1 MPVLIL
7 TYRPLTSRE
16 EEVLDLLCA
25 GSSNKDIAC
34 TLDITEATVKMHVKH
49 ILAKIRLKNRTQAA
63 VWATTDKARQLRRLL
78 TTPEAVELS
87 FLNGT
92 EYNPMRLQAGRE
104 DEY

>member
-1 MPVLIL
+1 MPVLMS

-34 TLDITEATVKMHVKH
+34 KLDVTEATVKMHVKH

-63 VWATTDKARQLRRLL
+63 VWATTDKARQLRRPL
-78 TTPEAVELS
+78 TSPEAVELS

-92 EYNPMRLQAGRE
+92 KYNPMRLRTGRE